1 MSPELTEKM
10 FITFKNSF
18 LIFRKCYIRNGHKS
32 YLTVY
37 IYNKCDTA
45 TRWQQITVI
54 WQVIDSHYQLPLC
67 FLKGNFLLLVK
78 EVLR

>member
-45 TRWQQITVI
+45 TR
-54 WQVIDSHYQLPLC
+54 
-67 FLKGNFLLLVK
+67 
-78 EVLR
+78 